1 MSATEDID
9 DGDLELEELDLDDD
23 EPEDVELVD
32 WDED

>member
-1 MSATEDID
+1 MSAIDDID
-9 DGDLELEELDLDDD
+9 DGDLELEELDLDD

>member
-1 MSATEDID
+1 MSATDDID

-23 EPEDVELVD
+23 EPEDVELVV